1 MANRKKVVEE
11 TINENVDKKE
21 IEIAASVEKKPDK
34 DNISV
39 TELTLSDVAKIVNS
53 VVDSVFIN
61 KNGRTEFA
69 AEYYEVLLAY
79 FEVGAFYPESDIFSG
94 GVELFFPDYISG
106 KYNKELNELKNNRY
120 ALYIENAIKQKVEA
134 RMKQIENPL
143 FESLTNLLDIAT
155 VLAKKYVND
164 MDKIG
169 TSDIQNFITGFGN
182 FAKNVNIET
191 MTDAVIKMHQ
201 NELLKDKKNTVEAE
215 IKLPAKKRSGQNK
228 KSV

>member
-1 MANRKKVVEE
+1 MANRKKVEE
-11 TINENVDKKE
+11 EAVSENVNKKV
-21 IEIAASVEKKPDK
+21 IEIAASGENRTDK
-34 DNISV
+34 TNMPV

-53 VVDSVFIN
+53 VVDSVFIK

-94 GVELFFPDYISG
+94 GVELFFSDYISG
-106 KYNKELNELKNNRY
+106 KYIKELHELKHNRY

-143 FESLTNLLDIAT
+143 FESLTNLLDTAT

-201 NELLKDKKNTVEAE
+201 NELLKGKKNTVEAE
-215 IKLPAKKRSGQNK
+215 KKLPAKKKTGQNK